1 VLARVG
7 LLGAEGAGEEDAQH
21 TFEFNVLQH
30 SARELAEASYQHE
43 LPEPSSTYVN
53 IDWKHMGVGGDNSWS
68 RSVLSPYFVPPG
80 MHPLCLTVPC
90 QLLLELW
97 TSVGFGFGAGSY
109 RWAIRLVPL
118 ARSSMQPESSARRS
132 SGAKRNNV
140 PLFMGALRAEARHAS
155 RVRSL
160 RTVAQLLVVVA
171 FFWLVAVGLWM

>member
-90 QLLLELW
+90 QLLLRAVDFGGFWVCRREL
-97 TSVGFGFGAGSY
+97 
-109 RWAIRLVPL
+109 PL
-118 ARSSMQPESSARRS
+118 GHPAR
-132 SGAKRNNV
+132 
-140 PLFMGALRAEARHAS
+140 AS
-155 RVRSL
+155 RPKRDA
-160 RTVAQLLVVVA
+160 T
-171 FFWLVAVGLWM
+171 